1 MEIKLKWRYAE
12 GTFDTKTMELISLP
26 ARAAKHEK
34 DAEICIQTY
43 NENGSKGWNL
53 SIAEIH
59 LGDIESSNALAAEIV
74 RRFNEFP
81 EELKK

>member
-1 MEIKLKWRYAE
+1 MQRVPLTLKQW
-12 GTFDTKTMELISLP
+12 SLS
-26 ARAAKHEK
+26 ASLRGAAKHEK
-34 DAEICIQTY
+34 DAEISIQTY

-59 LGDIESSNALAAEIV
+59 LGDIDSSNALAAEIV

-81 EELKK
+81 EELKR